1 MNAVLATGLYA
12 AFTLF
17 IFYLSIRACANA
29 IKTGRLPH
37 RDPWNL
43 KWFPPPNRKKNPQ
56 WFWFNFVIWALLPV
70 IVWVFLSSIF
80 YRAYQG
86 GLTLRSSR
94 TPPAFPP
101 ALSQHLATS
110 APPIASVQAWP
121 VSFFR

>member
-1 MNAVLATGLYA
+1 MNAVLATGIYA

-56 WFWFNFVIWALLPV
+56 WFWFNFVIWALIPV
-70 IVWVFLSSIF
+70 MVWVFLSSIF
-80 YRAYQG
+80 LRAYQG
-86 GLTLRSSR
+86 GLTLRSTR
-94 TPPAFPP
+94 TPPALPS
-101 ALSQHLATS
+101 ALSQHPTSS
-110 APPIASVQAWP
+110 APLIASVQAGP
-121 VSFFR
+121 VSFIR